1 MPAATSST
9 DPERLQRSCLGSF
22 HVFTPGPH
30 SPRVT
35 QTSDLLFFQVPPETP
50 KGKGADPTRLLEL
63 FHALREPRTRPDG
76 NFFIIII
83 IMMMIIFLLG
93 TASQRGSSPGGRAPC
108 FPSRP
113 TPGGCSLR
121 MADSRPEARAQPG
134 SLAVPRRAPPAGT
147 SGGPRPAAPRPPL
160 PTALTCA
167 FFIRNG
173 SAAVQPSR
181 PCANSLQLNCS
192 SSMLQRRIV
201 HALGLPSASP
211 ELLSLRCG
219 PLATA
224 RTRAAA
230 GARPGLLYLGSA
242 SGSGGSGGGGSPGKT
257 RLSPPTLP
265 PFVPLP
271 PS

>member
-1 MPAATSST
+1 MGPLRSAAAHLKAGSRAFPPAPRPAAVAFGWLIAAPRRGHSR
-9 DPERLQRSCLGSF
+9 ERS
-22 HVFTPGPH
+22 
-30 SPRVT
+30 
-35 QTSDLLFFQVPPETP
+35 
-50 KGKGADPTRLLEL
+50 
-63 FHALREPRTRPDG
+63 
-76 NFFIIII
+76 
-83 IMMMIIFLLG
+83 
-93 TASQRGSSPGGRAPC
+93 
-108 FPSRP
+108 
-113 TPGGCSLR
+113 
-121 MADSRPEARAQPG
+121 
-134 SLAVPRRAPPAGT
+134 PRRAPPAGT
-147 SGGPRPAAPRPPL
+147 SGGPRPAAPRPPP

-230 GARPGLLYLGSA
+230 GVRPGLLYLGSA
-242 SGSGGSGGGGSPGKT
+242 SGSGGSGGRGSPGKT
-257 RLSPPTLP
+257 RLSPPTPP

-271 PS
+271 PSLLKHSEPRRVPRGGGNPSKLWGS